1 MSEYQCRRGIQRDNC
16 PHCEGTGMVID
27 FKAILARGGE
37 DMNIQPKIAGAT
49 HTPGPW
55 VVDVEGR
62 MVEAQLPNLRNEYE
76 HICDLRGGIKGQI
89 NVGNAHLIAAA
100 PAMYEALA
108 KLRLEAIHYRNTGV
122 GVQFLNAAIDRAEVA
137 INQAVGVTNDT
148 ARTS

>member
-1 MSEYQCRRGIQRDNC
+1 
-16 PHCEGTGMVID
+16 
-27 FKAILARGGE
+27 
-37 DMNIQPKIAGAT
+37 MNK

-55 VVDVEGR
+55 QVNDSTENDDDTTLTIFAPADEVEIAT
-62 MVEAQLPNLRNEYE
+62 MSAYE
-76 HICDLRGGIKGQI
+76 NGCECFSEIRA
-89 NVGNAHLIAAA
+89 NSHLIAAA

-122 GVQFLNAAIDRAEVA
+122 GVQFLNAAIDQAEVA